1 MTEDLQKQNNYCP
14 RAMEC
19 DRHRGFT
26 EYPLITLSLFTK
38 GGDVEWGAGI
48 LRGFAVSKRGSP
60 FQHAGEWDLT
70 VAIFAVAAIFQLLLK
85 SALQVSSAFSSR
97 VVKRESKGKG

>member
-14 RAMEC
+14 RATEC
-19 DRHRGFT
+19 DSQRGFT
-26 EYPLITLSLFTK
+26 EHPLITLSLFTK

>member
-38 GGDVEWGAGI
+38 GGDVEWGGPESSEVLPSVREGPRFSTPESGI
-48 LRGFAVSKRGSP
+48 
-60 FQHAGEWDLT
+60 
-70 VAIFAVAAIFQLLLK
+70 
-85 SALQVSSAFSSR
+85 
-97 VVKRESKGKG
+97 

>member
-14 RAMEC
+14 RATEC
-19 DRHRGFT
+19 DRQRGFT
-26 EYPLITLSLFTK
+26 EHPLITLSLFTK

-60 FQHAGEWDLT
+60 FQHAGEWDLM